1 MPLFALLRNAFD
13 RMALYLPALVMGL
26 FALGSWWLVRS
37 IPDLHTPLPAKT
49 VSKEP
54 DYYLYGFSVK
64 SFDAAGRQTREL
76 QGAQARHYPEFDV
89 LEIET
94 VQLHAVSPEGE
105 RLVARADHAQVQGEG
120 THKDAEITLTGNAHV
135 VRDTLQGGLKTELRG
150 EKITA
155 FSQSHRVISDK
166 PVELIRGKDV
176 FTANGMALDV
186 KTGEYQLTG
195 RVKGVIMPSKT
206 AP

>member
-1 MPLFALLRNAFD
+1 MTLFALLRNGFD
-13 RMALYLPALVMGL
+13 RLALYLPALVMGL

-37 IPDLHTPLPAKT
+37 VPDLHTPHPAKT

-54 DYYLYGFSVK
+54 DYYLHGFSVK
-64 SFDAAGRQTREL
+64 SFDAAGHQTREL

-89 LEIET
+89 LEIDT
-94 VQLHAVSPEGE
+94 AQIHAVSPEGE
-105 RLVARADHAQVQGEG
+105 RMVARADHAQVQGEG

-135 VRDTLQGGLKTELRG
+135 VRDTLQGGQKTELRG

-155 FSQSHRVISDK
+155 FSQSHRVISDQ

-176 FTANGMALDV
+176 FTANSMALDA

-195 RVKGVIMPSKT
+195 RVKGMIMPT
-206 AP
+206 NTPP

>member
-13 RMALYLPALVMGL
+13 RLALYLPALVMGL

-94 VQLHAVSPEGE
+94 VQIHAVSPEGE

-120 THKDAEITLTGNAHV
+120 THKDAELTLTGNAKV
-135 VRDTLQGGLKTELRG
+135 VRDTLQGGNRTELRG
-150 EKITA
+150 EKLTA
-155 FSQSHRVISDK
+155 FTQSNRVISDK
-166 PVELIRGKDV
+166 PVELLRGKDV
-176 FTANGMALDV
+176 FTANSMGLNGQ
-186 KTGEYQLTG
+186 TGEYQLKG
-195 RVKGVIMPSKT
+195 RVKGVIMPST
-206 AP
+206 R

>member
-13 RMALYLPALVMGL
+13 RLALYLPALVMGL

-94 VQLHAVSPEGE
+94 VQIHAVSPEGE

-120 THKDAEITLTGNAHV
+120 THKDAELTLTGNAKV
-135 VRDTLQGGLKTELRG
+135 VRDTLQGSNRTELRG
-150 EKITA
+150 EKLTA
-155 FSQSHRVISDK
+155 FTQSNRVISDK
-166 PVELIRGKDV
+166 PVELLRGKDV
-176 FTANGMALDV
+176 FTANSMELNGQ
-186 KTGEYQLTG
+186 TGEYQLKG
-195 RVKGVIMPSKT
+195 RVKGVIMPST
-206 AP
+206 R

>member
-13 RMALYLPALVMGL
+13 RLALYLPALIMGL

-37 IPDLHTPLPAKT
+37 IPDLHTHLPAKT

-54 DYYLYGFSVK
+54 DYYLYGFSLK

-76 QGAQARHYPEFDV
+76 KGAQARHYPEFDV

-105 RLVARADHAQVQGEG
+105 RLVARAEHAQVQGEG

-155 FSQSHRVISDK
+155 FSQSHRVISDQ

-195 RVKGVIMPSKT
+195 RVKGVIMPSKS